1 MFNLEDFEKFEPLY
15 PIIDKLNKNLVKNKL
30 EKVLILIGQ
39 LQNLLDEEE
48 FVVPITY
55 ILSILVEKESYF
67 LNEELIKKV
76 FSYLDDNNTKL
87 KLNSIT
93 ILGFASLGKLSIVNE
108 FVKRLV
114 NFLLDDDKD
123 IRDNAHYF
131 LNEIIKKKDISICDE
146 KSTILILKALSI
158 EKNLDNFI
166 SLVNFLIKCEE
177 FSFNYLFEVRYHV
190 KQLLTEHYENSS
202 FTSELVTLCKYVFPS
217 IKELNFDELSLHQT
231 LNILDELFIM
241 LKKTFSED
249 KENEL
254 KETIHDVKNSQNRD
268 KEIYFYI
275 KNREDKKI
283 YFYELEESKLSSIF
297 DKKRV
302 SNEDLLQIFAHI
314 VKDEQELKS
323 MVNTLLKMN
332 HIKGYYSELGYF
344 YPLSSLKSE
353 FSSLLQDKGMIN
365 TKKYDYLPPSLIQKL
380 IQDISKSSKT
390 QLLKGRSGSA
400 FYSMKRIE
408 NLINSEAAKNSSID
422 LKGYKNRLEEE
433 DFKVLINN
441 IPKDYLTSFHR
452 NTHWL
457 TNLGHLKI
465 KKEIENSKI
474 LGYFSIPK
482 VSEKININKPLL
494 SDIFQQIIDLRSGV
508 FDKNR
513 ELFYYSKFIKDRIS
527 ILITDP
533 VEKEKNI
540 NILAK
545 ELNIDKNHI
554 LTSIEENIRSIGEEI
569 KKLDKIKLSDYVEK
583 TGMSMSDF
591 LNFIEKLGLKYFKK
605 GDFLII
611 NESKIDDAK
620 EEIKSMLIQKSKSSE
635 IITLGNLEITSSI
648 VKDLLRVLQE
658 SNKIKGIFY
667 EEEGHLQFFTQMGLE
682 NIMEESSLFSFE
694 DFFPNKELSDNE
706 IDLLTS
712 IVKDL
717 LKTRRITGKFD
728 EESLLFS
735 SDDIIFAQSYN
746 AVFLEFEKMMKNYCL
761 HFQNEFIQIKGILTK
776 QDESIIPQEIK
787 SIQRIIE
794 KINEKYI
801 KWRHGL
807 DAFIRRTNT
816 ELLRKQGYSIK
827 KYKAMISSLGHE
839 DIKFFEDDDDVKS
852 LVQNFNSWI
861 KLFNELE
868 LKYGNVIFY
877 QKRLIINPDHQEN
890 REKLNRLL
898 EQLQLI

>member
-15 PIIDKLNKNLVKNKL
+15 PIIDKLNKNLAKNKL
-30 EKVLILIGQ
+30 EKVSNLIGQ
-39 LQNLLDEEE
+39 LQILLDEEE

-55 ILSILVEKESYF
+55 ILSILVEKESSL

-93 ILGFASLGKLSIVNE
+93 ILGFASLEKLSIIND
-108 FVKRLV
+108 FLKRLV
-114 NFLLDDDKD
+114 NFLLDADED

-131 LNEIIKKKDISICDE
+131 LNEIIKKKKISICDE
-146 KSTILILKALSI
+146 KSTILKALSI

-166 SLVNFLIKCEE
+166 SLVNFLTKCEE
-177 FSFNYLFEVRYHV
+177 FSFNYLFEVRYLV
-190 KQLLTEHYENSS
+190 RQLFTEHFENSS
-202 FTSELVTLCKYVFPS
+202 LTSELVTLCKYVFPS
-217 IKELNFDELSLHQT
+217 LKELNFEELNLDQT
-231 LNILDELFIM
+231 LDVLDEPFLM

-249 KENEL
+249 KEKEL
-254 KETIHDVKNSQNRD
+254 KETIHAVKISKNKD
-268 KEIYFYI
+268 KEIYFNI
-275 KNREDKKI
+275 KVDKI
-283 YFYELEESKLSSIF
+283 TYFYELEESKLLSIF

-302 SNEDLLQIFAHI
+302 SNEYLLQIFAHI
-314 VKDEQELKS
+314 IKDEQELKS
-323 MVNTLLKMN
+323 MVNKLLKLN
-332 HIKGYYSELGYF
+332 HIMGHYSELGYF

-353 FSSLLQDKGMIN
+353 FTSLLQDKGMIN
-365 TKKYDYLPPSLIQKL
+365 TKKYDYLPPSLIKKL
-380 IQDISKSSKT
+380 IQEISKSSKT
-390 QLLKGRSGSA
+390 QLLKGKSNSA
-400 FYSMKRIE
+400 FYSLKKIE
-408 NLINSEAAKNSSID
+408 NRINSKAANNSSIN
-422 LKGYKNRLEEE
+422 LNAYKKRLEEE
-433 DFKVLINN
+433 DFKVLIKN
-441 IPKDYLTSFHR
+441 IPKDYLTSFHKG
-452 NTHWL
+452 THWL

-474 LGYFSIPK
+474 VGYFSILK
-482 VSEKININKPLL
+482 VSEKIKVTKTLL
-494 SDIFQQIIDLRSGV
+494 SDIFQQIMDLRSGV

-513 ELFYYSKFIKDRIS
+513 EVFYYSKFIKDRIS

-533 VEKEKNI
+533 VAKEKNI

-545 ELNIDKNHI
+545 ELNIDRTHI
-554 LTSIEENIRSIGEEI
+554 LKSIDENIRLIGEEI
-569 KKLDKIKLSDYVEK
+569 KNLDKIKLSDYVEK
-583 TGMSMSDF
+583 TGMSMSEF
-591 LNFIEKLGLKYFKK
+591 LNYIEKLGLKYFKK

-648 VKDLLRVLQE
+648 VKDLLGVLQE

-667 EEEGHLQFFTQMGLE
+667 EEEGHLQFFTQLGLE
-682 NIMEESSLFSFE
+682 NLMEESSLFSFE
-694 DFFPNKELSDNE
+694 DFFPDKELSSNE

-728 EESLLFS
+728 EESLIFS
-735 SDDIIFAQSYN
+735 SDDIVFAQSYN
-746 AVFLEFEKMMKNYCL
+746 TVFLEFEKRMKNYSL

-787 SIQRIIE
+787 SIQGIIE

-801 KWRHGL
+801 RWRHGL

-827 KYKAMISSLGHE
+827 KYKAMISSMDHE
-839 DIKFFEDDDDVKS
+839 DIKFFEDDVDVKS
-852 LVQNFNSWI
+852 LVQNINSWI

-877 QKRLIINPDHQEN
+877 QKRLITNPDHQEN

>member
-15 PIIDKLNKNLVKNKL
+15 PIIDKLNKNLAKNKL
-30 EKVLILIGQ
+30 EKVSNLIGELQ
-39 LQNLLDEEE
+39 LLLEEEE

-76 FSYLDDNNTKL
+76 FSYLDDNNAKL

-93 ILGFASLGKLSIVNE
+93 ILGFVSLEKSSIINE
-108 FVKRLV
+108 FLKRLV

-123 IRDNAHYF
+123 IRDNSHYF
-131 LNEIIKKKDISICDE
+131 LNEIIKKRDISICDE
-146 KSTILILKALSI
+146 KSTILKALSI

-166 SLVNFLIKCEE
+166 SLVNHLTKCEE
-177 FSFNYLFEVRYHV
+177 FSFDYLSEVRYLV
-190 KQLLTEHYENSS
+190 KQLFTEHFENSS

-217 IKELNFDELSLHQT
+217 MKELNFEKLNLNQT
-231 LNILDELFIM
+231 LDLLDELFLM

-249 KENEL
+249 KEKEL
-254 KETIHDVKNSQNRD
+254 KEIIRAVKNSKNKD
-268 KEIYFYI
+268 KEIFFYI
-275 KNREDKKI
+275 KDRRDKI
-283 YFYELEESKLSSIF
+283 TYFYELEKSKLLSIF
-297 DKKRV
+297 DKKRL
-302 SNEDLLQIFAHI
+302 SNEDLLQIFAHVI
-314 VKDEQELKS
+314 KDEQELKS
-323 MVNTLLKMN
+323 VVNQLLKLK
-332 HIKGYYSELGYF
+332 HIRGHYSELGYF

-353 FSSLLQDKGMIN
+353 FTSLLQDKGMIN

-380 IQDISKSSKT
+380 ILEISKSSKT

-400 FYSMKRIE
+400 FYSLKKIE
-408 NLINSEAAKNSSID
+408 NRINSEAAKNSSID
-422 LKGYKNRLEEE
+422 LKAYKKRLEEK

-441 IPKDYLTSFHR
+441 IPKDYLTRFHR

-482 VSEKININKPLL
+482 VSEKINVNKPLL

-545 ELNIDKNHI
+545 ELNIDRTHI
-554 LTSIEENIRSIGEEI
+554 LTSIDENIRLIGEEI
-569 KKLDKIKLSDYVEK
+569 KKLDRIKLSDYVEK

-605 GDFLII
+605 GGFLII
-611 NESKIDDAK
+611 NETKIDNAK

-667 EEEGHLQFFTQMGLE
+667 EEEGQLQFFTQLGLE
-682 NIMEESSLFSFE
+682 NLMEESSLFSFE
-694 DFFPNKELSDNE
+694 DFFPEKELSSNE

-717 LKTRRITGKFD
+717 LKTRRIKGKFD
-728 EESLLFS
+728 EEALVFS
-735 SDDIIFAQSYN
+735 SDDIVFAQNYN
-746 AVFLEFEKMMKNYCL
+746 AVFL
-761 HFQNEFIQIKGILTK
+761 
-776 QDESIIPQEIK
+776 
-787 SIQRIIE
+787 
-794 KINEKYI
+794 
-801 KWRHGL
+801 
-807 DAFIRRTNT
+807 RRV
-816 ELLRKQGYSIK
+816 S
-827 KYKAMISSLGHE
+827 
-839 DIKFFEDDDDVKS
+839 
-852 LVQNFNSWI
+852 
-861 KLFNELE
+861 
-868 LKYGNVIFY
+868 
-877 QKRLIINPDHQEN
+877 NPSGP
-890 REKLNRLL
+890 R
-898 EQLQLI
+898 